1 MLETER
7 GRAPGVGAQRGS
19 AADAVARLVSVPGE
33 GRPPMRPALLLDE
46 AALLRGSPESGW
58 RRHQRGLEEK
68 VAAEGVAG
76 DGGDLGIG
84 GKIDR

>member
-1 MLETER
+1 
-7 GRAPGVGAQRGS
+7 
-19 AADAVARLVSVPGE
+19 
-33 GRPPMRPALLLDE
+33 MRPALLLDE
-46 AALLRGSPESGW
+46 AALLRGLPESGW